1 MKNRIVIT
9 EYNLSNNT
17 VDEIS
22 EYVYNYTGNLQLDKS
37 KRIRIRIYLEEILI
51 NWLNHFGEGVEV
63 QLVTGKK
70 LGINQLAVRL
80 KGEKHNPINTVD
92 DQYNEYWANV
102 SKQLNLS
109 PSYDYSNGIN
119 QITFK
124 VTKDVNS
131 IGQLFFTLLLA
142 AILGF
147 LSQMLPESVRLGVSE
162 NILTPIYDSFVGIL
176 STVAGPMIFLSVA
189 WGIYGIGDT
198 ETLSKIGRRM
208 LSRFLI
214 NTFVATLFSILV
226 CIPLYKLTFANTEIK
241 GDEFSNVFKLLLNIF
256 PKNIVSPFLDGNAMQ
271 IILMA
276 IIVGCILVIMGN
288 RTKDVAIL
296 IEQISLVINY
306 LMEFVSKLVPGFIFI
321 VVSDMIW
328 KNALVSISTA
338 WKPIVIV
345 LAVAIIALFFNL
357 AILCISNKISFGLII
372 KKIFPSFII
381 GITTASSSA
390 AFGTMANSCDKE
402 LGINIDKKIRF
413 YQDNQVNLFALYNVS
428 SRINDAISKKVWL
441 NSGAYLYI
449 EHTEAMTVID
459 VNTGNASKKSKEET
473 FLTVNLEAAKEVV
486 HQLRLRN
493 LSGIIIVDFINM
505 KSKNDCESLLEYI
518 NEIIKDDNRKAKCH
532 GMTKLGLVEIT
543 REKKDNPLFIQLKDI
558 RND

>member
-241 GDEFSNVFKLLLNIF
+241 GRSLAMYLSFS
-256 PKNIVSPFLDGNAMQ
+256 
-271 IILMA
+271 
-276 IIVGCILVIMGN
+276 
-288 RTKDVAIL
+288 
-296 IEQISLVINY
+296 
-306 LMEFVSKLVPGFIFI
+306 
-321 VVSDMIW
+321 
-328 KNALVSISTA
+328 
-338 WKPIVIV
+338 
-345 LAVAIIALFFNL
+345 
-357 AILCISNKISFGLII
+357 
-372 KKIFPSFII
+372 
-381 GITTASSSA
+381 
-390 AFGTMANSCDKE
+390 
-402 LGINIDKKIRF
+402 
-413 YQDNQVNLFALYNVS
+413 
-428 SRINDAISKKVWL
+428 
-441 NSGAYLYI
+441 
-449 EHTEAMTVID
+449 
-459 VNTGNASKKSKEET
+459 
-473 FLTVNLEAAKEVV
+473 
-486 HQLRLRN
+486 
-493 LSGIIIVDFINM
+493 
-505 KSKNDCESLLEYI
+505 
-518 NEIIKDDNRKAKCH
+518 
-532 GMTKLGLVEIT
+532 
-543 REKKDNPLFIQLKDI
+543 
-558 RND
+558 

>member
-109 PSYDYSNGIN
+109 PSYNYSNGIN

-241 GDEFSNVFKLLLNIF
+241 GEEFSNVFKLLLNIF

-288 RTKDVAIL
+288 RTNDVAIL
-296 IEQISLVINY
+296 IEQINLVINY

-328 KNALVSISTA
+328 KNALGSISTA

-372 KKIFPSFII
+372 KKLFPSFII

-402 LGINIDKKIRF
+402 LGINKKVSGFGIPLGIVLYKPASAFSIVACTLYFAEMYNIDISISWIVIAAVAIAIITIAIPPIPGGALACYTIVFAQLGIPTSALTVMLILDSVFDFICTGFDISFR
-413 YQDNQVNLFALYNVS
+413 QCELVNL
-428 SRINDAISKKVWL
+428 SRKIGMLNTDLLRKKL
-441 NSGAYLYI
+441 
-449 EHTEAMTVID
+449 
-459 VNTGNASKKSKEET
+459 
-473 FLTVNLEAAKEVV
+473 
-486 HQLRLRN
+486 
-493 LSGIIIVDFINM
+493 
-505 KSKNDCESLLEYI
+505 
-518 NEIIKDDNRKAKCH
+518 
-532 GMTKLGLVEIT
+532 
-543 REKKDNPLFIQLKDI
+543 
-558 RND
+558 